1 MAVRLWTALLPLAAV
16 FTLHGLQCAV
26 GDHTAGSP
34 GAGGEQHAAV
44 AALTLPAAAAGHAPA
59 PGSVMAAAA
68 AGHAPAPG
76 SVMAAAPAHDAP
88 KRTPHSTGQ
97 LWTVCLAVLAAGLA
111 ALLALIL
118 PRLVQLARSGL
129 PRALADARRA
139 LMPLRPPDLSELCLL
154 RI

>member
-1 MAVRLWTALLPLAAV
+1 MAVRLWTALLLLAAV

-44 AALTLPAAAAGHAPA
+44 AALTLP
-59 PGSVMAAAA
+59 AAA